1 LIKKPKSQFCTIEML
16 SRKLVK
22 IIDDIISN
30 DDEVLVPARKVYL
43 IIKYKHPN
51 IPLPSFPE
59 FVNLIKRS
67 RKFELIDTG
76 ETTFYDLPESIEKLL
91 MEVEIYGT
99 GPRIKLRSVKLTP
112 KLMRRSFLKSYER
125 MRAGIEKLL
134 SKISADPD
142 FPSDEINKL
151 ISSFAELREQINKTI
166 QMLEKLELYES
177 RSKKRKK

>member
-1 LIKKPKSQFCTIEML
+1 
-16 SRKLVK
+16 
-22 IIDDIISN
+22 
-30 DDEVLVPARKVYL
+30 
-43 IIKYKHPN
+43 
-51 IPLPSFPE
+51 
-59 FVNLIKRS
+59 
-67 RKFELIDTG
+67 
-76 ETTFYDLPESIEKLL
+76 
-91 MEVEIYGT
+91 
-99 GPRIKLRSVKLTP
+99 
-112 KLMRRSFLKSYER
+112 